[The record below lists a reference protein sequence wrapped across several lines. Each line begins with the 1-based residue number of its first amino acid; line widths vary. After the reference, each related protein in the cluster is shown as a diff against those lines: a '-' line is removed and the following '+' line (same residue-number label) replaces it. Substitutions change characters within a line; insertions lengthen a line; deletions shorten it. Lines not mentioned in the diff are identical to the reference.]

1 MSDTDPAPEVI
12 LELARRIEGGE
23 AVVLATAVR
32 TSGSPPCDPGHKL
45 LLGRGGPL
53 AGTLGCAELDDQAAT
68 DTTELLDGG
77 VPAVRT
83 YEHDLG
89 QVEAYLEPYRPR
101 ARLIVLAAT
110 PVSRWL
116 LRWGRD
122 LGYETVLIE
131 DRVDRISPE
140 HRLETGSVVSS
151 PTELTPRQPT
161 DVVHSDHD
169 APSLPEHLS
178 ALVEAGARFVGVM
191 GSRRHTARH
200 IDALRS
206 LDIGEA
212 DVARIRT
219 PVGLDI
225 GARSAEEIAL
235 SIIAGLVAAAAGRD
249 GGWLD
254 RP

>member
-1 MSDTDPAPEVI
+1 MSDADPAPEVI
-12 LELARRIEGGE
+12 VELARRIEHRE

-32 TSGSPPCDPGHKL
+32 TSGSPPCAPGNKL
-45 LLGRGGPL
+45 LLGREGPL
-53 AGTLGCAELDDQAAT
+53 AGTLGCAELDEQAAS
-68 DTTELLDGG
+68 DTAELLDGG
-77 VPAVRT
+77 RPAVRT
-83 YEHDLG
+83 YDHDLG
-89 QVEAYLEPYRPR
+89 RVEAYVEPYHPR
-101 ARLIVLAAT
+101 ARLVVLAAT

-131 DRVDRISPE
+131 DRAARISPE
-140 HRLETGSVVSS
+140 HRLEAGSVVSS
-151 PTELTPRQPT
+151 PAELTPRRPT
-161 DVVHSDHD
+161 DVVHTDHD

-178 ALVEAGARFVGVM
+178 ALVESGARFVGVM

-200 IDALRS
+200 VDSLRS
-206 LDIGEA
+206 MAVTEA

-235 SIIAGLVAAAAGRD
+235 SILAGLVAAAAGRD

-254 RP
+254 RR